1 MNRVELINEIV
12 DKASVEVTKKQVD
25 DVLKTFMNVVS
36 NALVDG
42 DKVQLVGFGT
52 FETVHKAARKG
63 KNPQTGEE
71 LVIAERNV
79 PKFKPGKALKDAVK

>member
-25 DVLKTFMNVVS
+25 DVLKTFVNIVS
-36 NALVDG
+36 NVLVDG

>member
-25 DVLKTFMNVVS
+25 DVLKTFINVVS

>member
-25 DVLKTFMNVVS
+25 NVLKTFINVVS

>member
-1 MNRVELINEIV
+1 MNRIELINEIV

>member
-25 DVLKTFMNVVS
+25 DVLKTFINVVS

-52 FETVHKAARKG
+52 FETVYKAARKG